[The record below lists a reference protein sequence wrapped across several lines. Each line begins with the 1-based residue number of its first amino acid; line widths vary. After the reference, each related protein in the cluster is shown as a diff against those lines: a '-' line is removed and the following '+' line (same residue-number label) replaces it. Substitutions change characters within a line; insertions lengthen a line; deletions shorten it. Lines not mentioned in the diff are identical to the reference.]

1 MRERFA
7 SRQSTCL
14 VCFGDLTRG
23 LTLEDV
29 FKRNDCLCGAC
40 RKQLIELWT
49 TVTVLDM
56 RVTSIYL
63 YTPFFENLIFQFKD
77 AKDLPL
83 APLFLTPYTFALRW
97 RLKHHVVVT
106 VPSSPKRTAA
116 RGFVPVVSLFN
127 AIGVNVLQPFEK
139 DEVKQSQRSSKT
151 RSHIKRH
158 IRLID
163 KDAITGKHVILVDD
177 VCTTGQSLKACYAL
191 LKPHVKTLSCLVIA
205 IHPELIQS
213 IGGKR

>member
-1 MRERFA
+1 
-7 SRQSTCL
+7 
-14 VCFGDLTRG
+14 LTRG

-83 APLFLTPYTFALRW
+83 APLFLKPYTYALRW
-97 RLKHHVVVT
+97 RLRHHVVVT

-139 DEVKQSQRSSKT
+139 DEVKQSQRSSKRDLT
-151 RSHIKRH
+151 SSVTSALS
-158 IRLID
+158 IRMSSPVSAL
-163 KDAITGKHVILVDD
+163 
-177 VCTTGQSLKACYAL
+177 SLWMMCAQRAN
-191 LKPHVKTLSCLVIA
+191 
-205 IHPELIQS
+205 
-213 IGGKR
+213 R